1 MFPKIAVPENGWFIM
16 ENPIKVDDLGV
27 PIIFGNI
34 HIYKSY
40 DLGMGFGPSILRIFG
55 RGLDSPQGPNGDL

>member
-1 MFPKIAVPENGWFIM
+1 M